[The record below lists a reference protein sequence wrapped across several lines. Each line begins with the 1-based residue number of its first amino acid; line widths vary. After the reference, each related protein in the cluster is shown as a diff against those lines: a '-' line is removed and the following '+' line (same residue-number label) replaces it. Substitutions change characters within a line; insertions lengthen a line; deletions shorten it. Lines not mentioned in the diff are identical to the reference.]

1 MLDGLQW
8 FQPLDEAPAYCLHSR
23 NMASALQDHHMEVN
37 EPLGVPS
44 ELSDPGQLCGQHADK
59 SPVHLMSW
67 RDIPVQ
73 RKYCDVPPSHLPPA
87 FIPNPSG
94 EMVTVVITNL
104 VYVDCL
110 HSKGAPVLA
119 NILGGTPS
127 HFTPPHPPVFQCHAI
142 ASFSVITRLQPSVG
156 CHAPSL
162 LTC

>member
-1 MLDGLQW
+1 
-8 FQPLDEAPAYCLHSR
+8 
-23 NMASALQDHHMEVN
+23 MEVN

-127 HFTPPHPPVFQCHAI
+127 HFTPPPPPVFQCHAI
-142 ASFSVITRLQPSVG
+142 ASFSVITRLQTSVG

-162 LTC
+162 LLSKIRLPSDFLCVFVAH